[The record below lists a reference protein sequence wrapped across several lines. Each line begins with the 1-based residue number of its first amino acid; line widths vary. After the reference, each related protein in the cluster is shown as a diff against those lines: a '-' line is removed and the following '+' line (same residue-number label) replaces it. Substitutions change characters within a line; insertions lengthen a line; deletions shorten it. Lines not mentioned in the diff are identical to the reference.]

1 MYKQEQEAVFGHLHL
16 VLALLER
23 AVDADRQHVGAVVCT
38 VCVLLGYREGV
49 RSLDG
54 REVGDRGRLDGGG
67 GNLRLRWRWR
77 RHRRL
82 WVHR

>member
-23 AVDADRQHVGAVVCT
+23 AVDADRQHAGAVVRT
-38 VCVLLGYREGV
+38 VCVLLGYHVGV
-49 RSLDG
+49 HCLNG

-67 GNLRLRWRWR
+67 GEGGGS
-77 RHRRL
+77 
-82 WVHR
+82 